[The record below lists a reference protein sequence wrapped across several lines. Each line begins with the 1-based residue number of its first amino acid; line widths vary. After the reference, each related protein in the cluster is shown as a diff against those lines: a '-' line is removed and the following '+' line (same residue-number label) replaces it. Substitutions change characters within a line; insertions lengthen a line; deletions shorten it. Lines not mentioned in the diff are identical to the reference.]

1 MVLKGKIVGLDLDYL
16 NHKPKLTIELSN
28 QYDLLTQEF
37 SKLKELEEIDID
49 LSEHKE
55 KRSLNANAYAWTLIG
70 KIADVLRT
78 SKDEIYL
85 KMLKRYGQSE
95 IVSILSNI
103 DISGYFK
110 YYEVAGT
117 GTLKNKEFTHYK
129 IFKGS
134 SEYDTK
140 EMSILI
146 DGIVSE
152 AKDLNI
158 ETLPPYEIERIKN
171 LWG

>member
-28 QYDLLTQEF
+28 QYDLLTEEF

-70 KIADVLRT
+70 KIADVLRA

-85 KMLKRYGQSE
+85 KMLKTYGQSE

-110 YYEVAGT
+110 YYEVAGRS
-117 GTLKNKEFTHYK
+117 TLNNKEFTHYK